1 MNVHVR
7 EWKAGSAGKYN
18 AFEMQPG
25 KTAGQIA
32 LSTVRL
38 YEHMGGATKTDFEW
52 KFIFENGSLK
62 REFQYR
68 LFIFGVDPEWNM
80 DVEC

>member
-1 MNVHVR
+1 VNVHVR

-18 AFEMQPG
+18 ALEMQPG

-38 YEHMGGATKTDFEW
+38 YEHMGGATKTDFE
-52 KFIFENGSLK
+52 
-62 REFQYR
+62 
-68 LFIFGVDPEWNM
+68 
-80 DVEC
+80 